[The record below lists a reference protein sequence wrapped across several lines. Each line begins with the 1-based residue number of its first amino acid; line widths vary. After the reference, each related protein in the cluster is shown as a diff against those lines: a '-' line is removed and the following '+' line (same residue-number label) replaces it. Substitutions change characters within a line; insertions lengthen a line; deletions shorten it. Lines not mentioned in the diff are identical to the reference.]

1 MVDFF
6 QTHSVFTVEEFKRH
20 HASWGKA
27 KESRSADSLLAYHV
41 KTGHLINVKRG
52 LYAVV
57 PRGVDP
63 ERYTPDP
70 FLLASRMTS
79 DAVLSHHT
87 ALEFYGR
94 AYSVFSKFTYQTSK
108 SPKSATFRGMS
119 FQPVKIPEALKRKN
133 KEDFGVKT
141 HDLKGLK
148 LKVTALERILVDVM
162 DRPNYSGSWEEKWRS
177 LEMIEF
183 FDLDQVLEYIKL
195 LGNATTA
202 AKVGFFLDQHRDE
215 LMVPENYLNEL
226 RQLRPKQ
233 PHYLE
238 RKRNKKSSWVAAW
251 NLMVPDEIIDR
262 RWDEVL

>member
-1 MVDFF
+1 MDFF
-6 QTHSVFTVEEFKRH
+6 QAQPVFTVSEFKRH

-57 PRGVDP
+57 SRGFDP
-63 ERYTPDP
+63 KKYTPDP

-108 SPKSATFRGMS
+108 SPKSVTFRGMS
-119 FQPVKIPEALKRKN
+119 FQPVKAPEALKRKN
-133 KEDFGVKT
+133 KEEFGVKT

-148 LKVTALERILVDVM
+148 VKVTTLERTLVDVM
-162 DRPNYSGSWEEKWRS
+162 DRPKYSGSWEEKWRS
-177 LEMIEF
+177 LETVEF
-183 FDLDQVLEYIKL
+183 FDLDQVVEYVKL

-202 AKVGFFLDQHRDE
+202 AKVGFFLDQHQDE
-215 LMVPENYLNEL
+215 LMVSEDYLDKL
-226 RQLRPKQ
+226 RQLSPKQ

-238 RKRNKKSSWVAAW
+238 RKKNKKSSWVASW
-251 NLMVPDEIIDR
+251 NLMVPDEIIER
-262 RWDEVL
+262 KWAEIL